1 MVVVPPA
8 PRTPANGSAGQGG
21 EQGVSQQ
28 NDASATATATNS
40 QQPSSD
46 DGNSA
51 GVANGGSQNAQSG
64 ASASQSGAGNSS
76 TVDVSTAGGQ
86 QGGGPTDVP
95 SVSQSNDST
104 ATATATNNGGSD
116 DASATAVATSSQSGV
131 DNQAA
136 SMVTGTPADIGNVS
150 QTNTATA
157 GATASSDG
165 DGSAASTSNAS
176 QSDATNGHVVIRVDA
191 PGTNGDVA
199 QSNVATA
206 TATGGG
212 GATATQTGAGNENI
226 SARVF
231 SPGDNGAVTQKNAV
245 NAETDT
251 SQLDAWNRNI
261 SVRLFSPGADGPVS
275 QVNTVNGAASS
286 DDLATAWQAAG
297 DDPDVPVI
305 VAAATSHGNS
315 DNISV
320 IVGAGFIGTVPD
332 SWMWTWQWSKPNA
345 ADDSNQHGSSSHD
358 TDTSGPTW
366 DWIWKDLSD
375 LGIENV
381 SQGQAGNGKDNGNG
395 NDNGNGKNNAAEAGS
410 SADQAS
416 GVASGS
422 AAPATGTF
430 TWVWR
435 WTKSDDANWVWDWS
449 VTAPCDC
456 SWSWDWDWNWGPSEG
471 DTAPSA
477 SSTPAL
483 GSAATEASGATALI
497 QSDGQQTLVLTQ
509 VNAATA
515 EASASNSS
523 TVVQGAYGD
532 EPSHSDQRAAT
543 VQTAVAEAET
553 AQALAAN
560 TATIADPDVSGVVQA
575 NVADAGADA
584 SNDSTVEQLI
594 GTVNDGS
601 GMQAVAQGAQAVQ
614 QGSASAAAA
623 QSDAGNSLRAI
634 SQPQPGSDTPITVTQ
649 ANGVAATSEVANL
662 SETTQLA
669 LQGQDGATDSVQ
681 TALQLGFVDQS
692 ATTTASAGQALAG
705 NYLSLTAPRPQVDE
719 PADQFSVQQLNVGEA
734 DSIGANSSYL
744 EQNVVQLQSNST
756 GSSED
761 ATHAAI
767 VSQTTQSTTEVEQ
780 TNVSNGAD
788 QDSFD
793 SAGVSNGDYYQ
804 HNAAVATAASANASG
819 TAQASEQEQ
828 TGTVG
833 ATSEA
838 DNEAVVVQE
847 NTASAS
853 AYQHGVENRGPFE
866 DGVSESIA
874 TSNAVAY
881 NVSVVDQAIEQS
893 EIVGDTLESPTGGG
907 PGGGGNPGGG
917 NPGGNSGGGAGGP
930 SGHNGSPAT
939 GSGSTG
945 SGSTG
950 TGSTGSGSG
959 AGGTPVGT
967 PGAGGNNGTTGQP
980 SEAPAAGSDT
990 DASDTAGSTN
1000 GDVAVAGQP
1009 GWGNETS
1016 GTAVGGTRSVVFID
1030 SGSDASGNSTLLLLL
1045 TTQNAAGTTA
1055 FGGPLEGLL
1064 AFSSSSD
1071 VPASASAPEDS
1082 GNGLGGAVGSSGG
1095 VAAGRA
1101 PGFSGSAST
1110 PALEGFP
1117 VPPDDG
1123 GVVVPSP
1130 VLQPPGAVVA
1140 VLDSPG

>member
-1 MVVVPPA
+1 M
-8 PRTPANGSAGQGG
+8 
-21 EQGVSQQ
+21 
-28 NDASATATATNS
+28 
-40 QQPSSD
+40 
-46 DGNSA
+46 
-51 GVANGGSQNAQSG
+51 
-64 ASASQSGAGNSS
+64 
-76 TVDVSTAGGQ
+76 
-86 QGGGPTDVP
+86 
-95 SVSQSNDST
+95 
-104 ATATATNNGGSD
+104 
-116 DASATAVATSSQSGV
+116 
-131 DNQAA
+131 
-136 SMVTGTPADIGNVS
+136 
-150 QTNTATA
+150 
-157 GATASSDG
+157 
-165 DGSAASTSNAS
+165 
-176 QSDATNGHVVIRVDA
+176 
-191 PGTNGDVA
+191 
-199 QSNVATA
+199 
-206 TATGGG
+206 
-212 GATATQTGAGNENI
+212 
-226 SARVF
+226 
-231 SPGDNGAVTQKNAV
+231 
-245 NAETDT
+245 
-251 SQLDAWNRNI
+251 
-261 SVRLFSPGADGPVS
+261 
-275 QVNTVNGAASS
+275 
-286 DDLATAWQAAG
+286 
-297 DDPDVPVI
+297 
-305 VAAATSHGNS
+305 
-315 DNISV
+315 
-320 IVGAGFIGTVPD
+320 
-332 SWMWTWQWSKPNA
+332 
-345 ADDSNQHGSSSHD
+345 
-358 TDTSGPTW
+358 
-366 DWIWKDLSD
+366 
-375 LGIENV
+375 
-381 SQGQAGNGKDNGNG
+381 
-395 NDNGNGKNNAAEAGS
+395 
-410 SADQAS
+410 
-416 GVASGS
+416 
-422 AAPATGTF
+422 
-430 TWVWR
+430 
-435 WTKSDDANWVWDWS
+435 
-449 VTAPCDC
+449 
-456 SWSWDWDWNWGPSEG
+456 
-471 DTAPSA
+471 
-477 SSTPAL
+477 
-483 GSAATEASGATALI
+483 
-497 QSDGQQTLVLTQ
+497 LTQ

-623 QSDAGNSLRAI
+623 QSDADNSLRVVA
-634 SQPQPGSDTPITVTQ
+634 QPQPGSGTPISVTQ

-669 LQGQDGATDSVQ
+669 LQGQDGATDSLQ
-681 TALQLGFVDQS
+681 TAIQLGFVDQS

-744 EQNVVQLQSNST
+744 EQDVVQLQSDST

-761 ATHAAI
+761 AVHAAI
-767 VSQTTQSTTEVEQ
+767 VSQTTQSTTEVQQ
-780 TNVSNGAD
+780 TNVRNGAD

-828 TGTVG
+828 TGTAG

-853 AYQHGVENRGPFE
+853 AYQHGVDNGPFE
-866 DGVSESIA
+866 NGVSESIA

-893 EIVGDTLESPTGGG
+893 EIVGDTLEPPTGGG

-917 NPGGNSGGGAGGP
+917 NPGGGNTGGNPGGGAGGP

-939 GSGSTG
+939 GSGPTG

-950 TGSTGSGSG
+950 SGSNGSGSG
-959 AGGTPVGT
+959 ADGTPVGT
-967 PGAGGNNGTTGQP
+967 AGVGGNNGATGQP

-1016 GTAVGGTRSVVFID
+1016 GTAAGGTRSVVFID

-1045 TTQNAAGTTA
+1045 TAQNAAGTTA

-1101 PGFSGSAST
+1101 PGFSGSASA

>member
-1 MVVVPPA
+1 M
-8 PRTPANGSAGQGG
+8 
-21 EQGVSQQ
+21 
-28 NDASATATATNS
+28 
-40 QQPSSD
+40 
-46 DGNSA
+46 
-51 GVANGGSQNAQSG
+51 
-64 ASASQSGAGNSS
+64 
-76 TVDVSTAGGQ
+76 STAGGQ

-136 SMVTGTPADIGNVS
+136 IDGHRH
-150 QTNTATA
+150 A
-157 GATASSDG
+157 GRHRRCQPDQHGDGRRNGVVGWRRLGSLDVERLAERRHERPRRHPCRRPRDERRRGPVERRDRDG
-165 DGSAASTSNAS
+165 D
-176 QSDATNGHVVIRVDA
+176 RRR
-191 PGTNGDVA
+191 
-199 QSNVATA
+199 
-206 TATGGG
+206 

-275 QVNTVNGAASS
+275 QANTVNGAASS

-483 GSAATEASGATALI
+483 GSAATEASGGTALI

-614 QGSASAAAA
+614 QGLCVRSGSPERRGQQPAGDCTAAAGQRHA
-623 QSDAGNSLRAI
+623 HQRDTGERRCSDIGGRESQRDDPAGAAGAGRRHGQRPDRRS
-634 SQPQPGSDTPITVTQ
+634 SSGSS
-649 ANGVAATSEVANL
+649 TSPRRRRPRPARR
-662 SETTQLA
+662 SR
-669 LQGQDGATDSVQ
+669 
-681 TALQLGFVDQS
+681 
-692 ATTTASAGQALAG
+692 ATTSP
-705 NYLSLTAPRPQVDE
+705 STAPRPQVDE

-744 EQNVVQLQSNST
+744 EQDVVQLQSDST

-761 ATHAAI
+761 AMHAAI
-767 VSQTTQSTTEVEQ
+767 VSQTTQSTTEVQQ
-780 TNVSNGAD
+780 TNVRNGAD

-853 AYQHGVENRGPFE
+853 AYQHGVDNRGPFE
-866 DGVSESIA
+866 NGVSESIA

-893 EIVGDTLESPTGGG
+893 EIVGDTLEPPTGGG
-907 PGGGGNPGGG
+907 PGGGGNPGGD
-917 NPGGNSGGGAGGP
+917 NPAAAT
-930 SGHNGSPAT
+930 PAVT
-939 GSGSTG
+939 QAEEQAAPRDTTALLRPGSGSTG

-950 TGSTGSGSG
+950 SGSTGSGSG

-967 PGAGGNNGTTGQP
+967 AGVGGNNGATGQP

-1045 TTQNAAGTTA
+1045 TRAERRRGRWRSEALWRACSRFRPPPTSLHPLRRPKTRATDWAAPSVRPVASQPAARPGSRAARRRPPSKVFPFLPTTV
-1055 FGGPLEGLL
+1055 GLWCHHRCCNHREPSSP
-1064 AFSSSSD
+1064 FSIH
-1071 VPASASAPEDS
+1071 P
-1082 GNGLGGAVGSSGG
+1082 
-1095 VAAGRA
+1095 GRA
-1101 PGFSGSAST
+1101 LVDPN
-1110 PALEGFP
+1110 PA
-1117 VPPDDG
+1117 
-1123 GVVVPSP
+1123 
-1130 VLQPPGAVVA
+1130 GAWEPA
-1140 VLDSPG
+1140 VRARARIR